1 MNLPLFEMIID
12 PLHTS
17 DVEVAAIAFVD
28 KPAIERN
35 FLAFNG
41 QRLEFAVN
49 AERHVVS
56 GPAMVPDTPIYRRD
70 ENGEYNV
77 YFSRE
82 TIEQIVL
89 KFMKKDYHKNLNLFH
104 DPKLAVAGVTIFE
117 SFISDSARGVA
128 PMKGYE
134 DLPDGTWFISAKV
147 ENEEVWNKIKSG
159 EVKGFSIEGIFHYL
173 KKPKAVEEQIYE
185 LLNRTVETPF
195 HLTDKSTIM
204 ASIKEMLAGLKK
216 GSEKFFGE
224 PVAPPAPAPAPVQVL
239 NQDYKLKDGTA
250 VTIDKLEVGGVVM
263 IGPAPAAA
271 GVHELEDGTKIT
283 VGEGGVITAVEVV
296 QQQQA
301 PGVNME
307 EVRKEIADQLK
318 AFTEKLSAVEKL
330 NTQQSE
336 KITEQDKLIKGLFE
350 VIEKLADVPTADPA
364 EAPNAGIK
372 SPEALNKEERRKRF
386 IEAFHKS
393 KN

>member
-1 MNLPLFEMIID
+1 MIID
-12 PLHTS
+12 PLQTS

-35 FLAFNG
+35 FLAFNNN
-41 QRLEFAVN
+41 RLEFAVN
-49 AERHVVS
+49 TERHVVS

-77 YFSRE
+77 YFSQE

-104 DPKLAVAGVTIFE
+104 DPKLSVAGVTIFE
-117 SFISDSARGVA
+117 SFISDKARGVH

-173 KKPKAVEEQIYE
+173 KKPKALEQQIYE
-185 LLNRTVETPF
+185 VLNGTTDRDF
-195 HLTDKSTIM
+195 HFTDKSTIM
-204 ASIKEMLAGLKK
+204 ASIKEMLDGIKK
-216 GSEKFFGE
+216 GSAKFFGE
-224 PVAPPAPAPAPVQVL
+224 PVPVVAPVAAPAPVVL
-239 NQDYKLKDGTA
+239 NTDYKLKDGTA

-263 IGPAPAAA
+263 IGVAPAAA

-283 VGEGGVITAVEVV
+283 VGEGGVITAVEAM
-296 QQQQA
+296 QQQV

-307 EVRKEIADQLK
+307 EVKREIAEQLK
-318 AFTEKLSAVEKL
+318 AFTEKLSQAEQKSAEQATKL
-330 NTQQSE
+330 A
-336 KITEQDKLIKGLFE
+336 EQDKLIKGLFE
-350 VIEKLADVPTADPA
+350 VIEKLADVPTADPV
-364 EAPNAGIK
+364 ETKVDG
-372 SPEALNKEERRKRF
+372 F
-386 IEAFHKS
+386 KS
-393 KN
+393 KTAESKEQRRQELSLSLSKLRNKN